1 MADASNSCPA
11 APINLHAQA
20 QAKRRRVDDNVP
32 ASAPLRDQEDHAP
45 KPLASI
51 PSASLG
57 GPSKS
62 FLFPM
67 VPTSGRSLSTYCLS
81 ACRSSPEEKLPWAL
95 VIGGG
100 GAELVAALRRP
111 GFMAYGLGPICRH
124 DARDDLLI
132 LFDLSIEEHVNKFSR
147 LRARCGPS

>member
-1 MADASNSCPA
+1 MPCGTYKPARASPGEA
-11 APINLHAQA
+11 APRRRQRARVGPSTRPRRSRAQA
-20 QAKRRRVDDNVP
+20 SGEHSV
-32 ASAPLRDQEDHAP
+32 S
-45 KPLASI
+45 LAGWAI
-51 PSASLG
+51 KIFSLPD
-57 GPSKS
+57 GPDIGA
-62 FLFPM
+62 FAQHLLPF
-67 VPTSGRSLSTYCLS
+67 SLSFV
-81 ACRSSPEEKLPWAL
+81 AGREELPWAL

>member
-51 PSASLG
+51 PSASPG

-62 FLFPM
+62 FIRPDGPDIGAFAQHLLPF
-67 VPTSGRSLSTYCLS
+67 SLSFV
-81 ACRSSPEEKLPWAL
+81 AGREELPWAL

-124 DARDDLLI
+124 D
-132 LFDLSIEEHVNKFSR
+132 VVMT
-147 LRARCGPS
+147 C